1 MSVDGGSEPGNA
13 ASEVQLSSFQAA
25 THIFFG
31 PGAVSKAGEIVQ
43 KLGITRALVVTDA
56 GVLRAGIAGHVLN
69 ALSAANVNG
78 VVFDA
83 VEPNPAI
90 ETVQRAAALYRARGC
105 MGIVAVGGG
114 SVIDTA
120 KGAGVLA
127 SNSGDLRSYAGVGK
141 IGEELPPLVAI
152 PTTVGSGSEVT
163 NFMLVTDRTQRKKL
177 LVGSQLLAPDF
188 ALLDPGLALTL
199 PKAVLAGTA
208 LGALAQAVES
218 LMSVFAS
225 PFSDGLALQALR
237 LIAANLGAALAS
249 HVLEPRAELLYAS
262 TLAGLALS
270 SARLGLAQAM
280 AHALA
285 AHYDTPV
292 GLTTAILLPHVMAFT
307 LPAVE
312 GRLDLATAALQGS
325 SLFDL
330 SNGSASSDQSA
341 ANAAAAPD
349 LVRRLAARA
358 GLPGTLGTLG
368 VDDGDVEQMAGDVA
382 QTGSAQ
388 VVNPRRATAEDIIAL
403 YRAAL

>member
-1 MSVDGGSEPGNA
+1 MSRDGQSELDNA
-13 ASEVQLSSFQAA
+13 GSEVQLSSFQAA

-31 PGAVSKAGEIVQ
+31 PGAVGKAGEIVQ
-43 KLGITRALVVTDA
+43 KLGIARALVVTDA
-56 GVLRAGIAGHVLN
+56 GVLRAGITGHVLN

-83 VEPNPAI
+83 VERNPAI

-105 MGIVAVGGG
+105 TGIVAVGGG
-114 SVIDTA
+114 SVIDVA

-127 SNSGDLRSYAGVGK
+127 SNPGELSAYIGVGK
-141 IGEELPPLVAI
+141 IGEALPPLVAI

-163 NFMLVTDRTQRKKL
+163 NFMLITDRAQRKKV

-199 PKAVLAGTA
+199 PKDVLAGTA
-208 LGALAQAVES
+208 MGAMAHAVES
-218 LMSVFAS
+218 LTSVFAS

-249 HVLEPRAELLYAS
+249 PALGPRADLLYAS

-270 SARLGLAQAM
+270 SARIGLAQAM
-280 AHALA
+280 AQALA
-285 AHYDTPV
+285 ACHDTPV
-292 GLTTAILLPHVMAFT
+292 GLSTAILLPHVMT
-307 LPAVE
+307 YNLPAAE
-312 GRLDLATAALQGS
+312 HALALVAAALRAGDDV
-325 SLFDL
+325 L
-330 SNGSASSDQSA
+330 GA
-341 ANAAAAPD
+341 ADAPNA
-349 LVRRLAARA
+349 VRRLAAKA
-358 GLPGTLGTLG
+358 GLPDALGALG
-368 VDDGDVEQMAGDVA
+368 VDESFIEQMAADVA

-388 VVNPRRATAEDIIAL
+388 VVNPRRPTVEDLMAL